1 MGKPLVFGLITVLAF
16 TFSSAVQAQRGGAVS
31 GGAHALA
38 PAHAAAPAR
47 IGSAPRSGHV
57 FTNVRL
63 NGKHSSPRR
72 LGIGSGPRTLYGSTS
87 SVSRSSLPA
96 LGGLGFDCE
105 NLGCSSRNLGVEALI
120 DPATAA
126 NLALA
131 ARFHRLGNLTGA
143 YLLTGG
149 YGGVPIGYDEPES
162 DYQDQDAGPA
172 PAPQQ
177 PQIIVIQQPAPAAR
191 PAEAESAPAA
201 EAPLPDVGDFTLLL
215 KNGGEISAV
224 AFTRRNDQL
233 VYITREGNRR
243 TVRVADIDAAA
254 TIKLNEDR
262 GTPLKLSI

>member
-1 MGKPLVFGLITVLAF
+1 MGKPLAFGLIAVLAF
-16 TFSSAVQAQRGGAVS
+16 TFSPAARAQRGGSV
-31 GGAHALA
+31 GGG
-38 PAHAAAPAR
+38 AHAAAPAR
-47 IGSAPRSGHV
+47 FSSASRSGHV

-63 NGKHSSPRR
+63 NANTSPARRRSGFSS
-72 LGIGSGPRTLYGSTS
+72 GSRVLFYGPNS
-87 SVSRSSLPA
+87 SLSRNTLPA

-105 NLGCSSRNLGVEALI
+105 NLGCSSGSNLGVEALI
-120 DPATAA
+120 NPSTAA

-131 ARFHRLGNLTGA
+131 ARFHRIGNLTGA
-143 YLLTGG
+143 YLLTGYG
-149 YGGVPIGYDEPES
+149 GGVPIAYDEPEA
-162 DYQDQDAGPA
+162 DNQDQA

-177 PQIIVIQQPAPAAR
+177 PQIIVIQQPAPPAR
-191 PAEAESAPAA
+191 AEADLAPAA

-243 TVRVADIDAAA
+243 TVRVADIDVAA
-254 TIKLNEDR
+254 TTKLNEDR

>member
-1 MGKPLVFGLITVLAF
+1 MGKPLAFGTIALLAF
-16 TFSSAVQAQRGGAVS
+16 IISPAAQAQRGGSV
-31 GGAHALA
+31 GGAHAGA
-38 PAHAAAPAR
+38 QTRFA
-47 IGSAPRSGHV
+47 SSPRSGHV

-63 NGKHSSPRR
+63 NSHTSPSGRRSGFSS
-72 LGIGSGPRTLYGSTS
+72 GSRVSLYGPN
-87 SVSRSSLPA
+87 SSLSRNTLPA
-96 LGGLGFDCE
+96 FGGSGFDCE
-105 NLGCSSRNLGVEALI
+105 NLGCSSGSNLGVEALI
-120 DPATAA
+120 NPSTAA

-131 ARFHRLGNLTGA
+131 ARFHRIGNLTGA
-143 YLLTGG
+143 YLLTG
-149 YGGVPIGYDEPES
+149 YGGGYPVAYDEPEA
-162 DYQDQDAGPA
+162 DNQDQGPA
-172 PAPQQ
+172 PAQQQ

-243 TVRVADIDAAA
+243 TVRVADIDVAA
-254 TIKLNEDR
+254 TTKLNEDR